1 MARRTTAAISKASA
15 PRRVTIGRLRDQ
27 LSAHLALVRE
37 GGEVVVL
44 DRTVPIA
51 RLVPYESA
59 ESADGLDDLV
69 ARGLVTRPTESADWD
84 AFDRMPAPKLRGN
97 ELLEAV
103 LADRDED

>member
-1 MARRTTAAISKASA
+1 MVRRSTATVREVSA
-15 PRRVTIGRLRDQ
+15 PKRVTIGRLRDQ

-51 RLVPYESA
+51 RLVPYESV

-69 ARGLVTRPTESADWD
+69 ARGLITRPTETADWA
-84 AFDRMPAPKLRGN
+84 AFDRMPAPRLKGN